1 MPLLQEKVQQRD
13 EAAQLLA
20 GQKDQNQPS
29 IGEQIMQKADQAVRP
44 QMPQMQPQ
52 MPQQGIAAA
61 PSNLPQQMAGG
72 GIVAFASGDIINE
85 DEYMSPD
92 DKEDAELAQLYG
104 TGTDND
110 LIQAIAARGRRSDI
124 HPSAGIQVQG
134 RSYGMDPSMATHKYA
149 GLGLK
154 FAQDLGVSPKLAMHV
169 MNKETGNL
177 ENPETAKSKA
187 GALGVMQLMPKTAK
201 ELGVT
206 NPMDPMQNIH
216 AGVRYLSQLSNK
228 YNGDE
233 RLAAMAYNWGP
244 GNVDKWLRS
253 GGDMAKVPKETR
265 NYVANY
271 AEGGE
276 VPGFAGPT
284 GSLITDPAGITRLS
298 NYPIVEYAGD
308 AASAAKNYPIVP
320 YEGAT
325 TAAAE
330 TAESMSPFERLRAMK
345 LADIKNSVK
354 AGAVPTAVYEGGKY
368 LTNASANTLR
378 ASPAMQE
385 VYGNYGDPGGDLSI
399 AASIMQNQDPTKK
412 DLSSLG
418 LEYYGKDNP
427 AAAAAKKQA
436 ATTAA
441 TTNQNQPSSIADIVN
456 SKFSDPN
463 FYLNQQRGDQ
473 SSEPDIY
480 QSILQDI
487 KDRSAQAQKDKE
499 QNKYMA
505 LLSAGLGMLG
515 SKSPYA
521 LTGIGEGAQQGVA
534 AYATLQKQ
542 QSDEAKDIAAER
554 LGLYKYSTAA
564 DQAKALL
571 GLKTGASGN
580 KAIEAARD
588 DLAQYEKTQL
598 SQLKSKYPLGAMDPK
613 YSAAEAAIY
622 QSPRYKALE
631 KLAYPSLSQ
640 EDNATAASGS
650 RPPIGSFNTPK

>member
-1 MPLLQEKVQQRD
+1 MIGDLLSNIAHAQKLSIEQIQKSIQDGTLPSYVGMPLLQEKVQQRD

-85 DEYMSPD
+85 DEYTSPED
-92 DKEDAELAQLYG
+92 REDAEMSQLYG

-276 VPGFAGPT
+276 VPGFAGPS
-284 GSLITDPAGITRLS
+284 GSLVGIGGRSSGMSTDTDDTTTSTDTGIPFGQSPARGKSASIASLLNNAIPSTSQRYTAANPKVAPSGYQGAIADMDVPPVGANINSASTNLNQAPTSNNTVTNNQTMPQANAGITQL
-298 NYPIVEYAGD
+298 
-308 AASAAKNYPIVP
+308 
-320 YEGAT
+320 
-325 TAAAE
+325 
-330 TAESMSPFERLRAMK
+330 
-345 LADIKNSVK
+345 
-354 AGAVPTAVYEGGKY
+354 
-368 LTNASANTLR
+368 
-378 ASPAMQE
+378 SPADQ
-385 VYGNYGDPGGDLSI
+385 Y
-399 AASIMQNQDPTKK
+399 Q
-412 DLSSLG
+412 
-418 LEYYGKDNP
+418 
-427 AAAAAKKQA
+427 QA
-436 ATTAA
+436 
-441 TTNQNQPSSIADIVN
+441 
-456 SKFSDPN
+456 
-463 FYLNQQRGDQ
+463 
-473 SSEPDIY
+473 
-480 QSILQDI
+480 ILQDI
-487 KDRSAQAQKDKE
+487 QDRTAQAQKDKE
-499 QNKYMA
+499 SNKYMA

-534 AYATLQKQ
+534 AYAALQKQ

-554 LGLYKYSTAA
+554 LGLFKY
-564 DQAKALL
+564 Q
-571 GLKTGASGN
+571 
-580 KAIEAARD
+580 
-588 DLAQYEKTQL
+588 
-598 SQLKSKYPLGAMDPK
+598 
-613 YSAAEAAIY
+613 SAAETAKRHYDILENSYGNKEDIARDKMAQAA
-622 QSPRYKALE
+622 QARAAQNPQYKSIVKQLE
-631 KLAYPSLSQ
+631 TMDPSDPMYGYYTNNLKLIEDAYANNKPISLPMPPAKVAKPGLLDRIFGSS
-640 EDNATAASGS
+640 ASAK
-650 RPPIGSFNTPK
+650 PTPGAVDTSNPLLAK